1 MALVVKNRPASAGD
15 ERDAVLIP
23 GSGIFPRV
31 GNGNLLQY
39 SCLENHMDRG
49 AWQGTVHEATKSQT
63 RLSDLST
70 STITATI
77 TILNNRLKLQVVMVV
92 IIVVGIIYFCFL
104 SVLAP
109 WYWKYLDYP
118 LDKYPSQLALVLV
131 QMSNCTPSF
140 GR

>member
-1 MALVVKNRPASAGD
+1 
-15 ERDAVLIP
+15 
-23 GSGIFPRV
+23 
-31 GNGNLLQY
+31 
-39 SCLENHMDRG
+39 MDRG

-109 WYWKYLDYP
+109 
-118 LDKYPSQLALVLV
+118 
-131 QMSNCTPSF
+131 
-140 GR
+140 